1 MVVGSRGWTW
11 VVESR
16 VVCRGLRGLIAGSRG
31 AEYGTINKVALL
43 GKREAQKKG
52 VVGG

>member
-1 MVVGSRGWTW
+1 MVSVLARID
-11 VVESR
+11 
-16 VVCRGLRGLIAGSRG
+16 CRSWG

-52 VVGG
+52 VGMGSRVSGSVVE